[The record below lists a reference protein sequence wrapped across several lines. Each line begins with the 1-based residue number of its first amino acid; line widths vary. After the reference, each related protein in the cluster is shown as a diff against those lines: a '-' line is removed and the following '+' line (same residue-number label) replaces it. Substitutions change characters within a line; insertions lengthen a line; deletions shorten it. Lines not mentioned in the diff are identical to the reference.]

1 MAKVVSAI
9 TATVE
14 VIGKLKDG
22 NYGPYRSVLFLDQ
35 AQPVGSEASKIWK
48 SLSEAEAAPLSKGAR
63 VQLVPAGKDR
73 SGKDKH
79 NIVLLEGQT
88 QAVSASTGQP
98 QSPIPP
104 TPAPVRPSKIP
115 PTWTDEQK
123 REMSAAICDHAD
135 VLRFCLEVVQHKF
148 AGVAE
153 PREYRAIATTL
164 YIQMMKQTPWSNS
177 VEDGQDN

>member
-35 AQPVGSEASKIWK
+35 AQPAGSEVAKIWK

-79 NIVLLEGQT
+79 NIVLLEGQ
-88 QAVSASTGQP
+88 AVSTPVVQP

-104 TPAPVRPSKIP
+104 TPVPIRPSKIP

-148 AGVAE
+148 AAVAE

-164 YIQMMKQTPWSNS
+164 YIQMMQQNFQSDS
-177 VEDGQDN
+177 AGG